1 MGMADT
7 VTKEYMRGNKV
18 FADAFNYLIYDGEQ
32 VVKPALLQELDTTEI
47 AIPFALDENESPTED
62 VVQKYRD
69 VLKSTVIMQDSRA
82 SYILLGVENQTEIHY
97 AMPVRNIIY
106 DALQYG
112 KQVSEVAKRH
122 KNQGDRKGHNKG
134 EYLSGFYKEDR
145 IRPVVTLVVHFGA
158 DEWDGPLSLYD
169 MMDLKN
175 ERLLEYVQDYR
186 IFLIDPYKLTNEDLE
201 KFSSSLGDVLG
212 YIKYSKDKKALSKF
226 LNDSQVMIMDNDAAR
241 VIRDVTNTPIYVP
254 EGKGEIDMC
263 KAVRDMIDESKQEG
277 IAAGKAEG
285 RAEGMAAGEL
295 NKAKKMALKMYQKG
309 DSIEEIAE
317 MAEFS
322 VDQVKEWINSAV

>member
-32 VVKPALLQELDTTEI
+32 VVKPALLQEFDTTEI

-145 IRPVVTLVVHFGA
+145 IRPVVTL
-158 DEWDGPLSLYD
+158 LSLIHISEPTRPRLISYAVFC
-169 MMDLKN
+169 LK
-175 ERLLEYVQDYR
+175 
-186 IFLIDPYKLTNEDLE
+186 
-201 KFSSSLGDVLG
+201 
-212 YIKYSKDKKALSKF
+212 KK
-226 LNDSQVMIMDNDAAR
+226 N
-241 VIRDVTNTPIYVP
+241 
-254 EGKGEIDMC
+254 
-263 KAVRDMIDESKQEG
+263 
-277 IAAGKAEG
+277 
-285 RAEGMAAGEL
+285 
-295 NKAKKMALKMYQKG
+295 
-309 DSIEEIAE
+309 
-317 MAEFS
+317 
-322 VDQVKEWINSAV
+322 

>member
-7 VTKEYMRGNKV
+7 VTKEYMRSNKV

-47 AIPFALDENESPTED
+47 AIPFALDEKENPAED

-69 VLKSTVIMQDSRA
+69 VLKSAVIMQDAEA

-122 KNQGDRKGHNKG
+122 KSKGDRKGHNKG
-134 EYLSGFYKEDR
+134 EYLSGFYKE
-145 IRPVVTLVVHFGA
+145 
-158 DEWDGPLSLYD
+158 DGPLSLYD

>member
-7 VTKEYMRGNKV
+7 VTKEYIRSNEV

-47 AIPFALDENESPTED
+47 AIPFALGENENQTED

-69 VLKSTVIMQDSRA
+69 VLKSAVIMQDSRA

-122 KNQGDRKGHNKG
+122 KSKGDRKGHNKG

-145 IRPVVTLVVHFGA
+145 IRPVITLVVHFGA
-158 DEWDGPLSLYD
+158 DEWDGPLSLYE
-169 MMDLKN
+169 MMDLEDKK
-175 ERLLEYVQDYR
+175 LLEFVQDYR

-226 LNDSQVMIMDNDAAR
+226 LNDNQVMIMDNDAAR

>member
-7 VTKEYMRGNKV
+7 VTKEYIRSNEV

-47 AIPFALDENESPTED
+47 AIPFALGENENQTED

-69 VLKSTVIMQDSRA
+69 VLKSAVIMQDSRA

-112 KQVSEVAKRH
+112 KQVSEVAKRP
-122 KNQGDRKGHNKG
+122 KSKGDRKGHNKG

-145 IRPVVTLVVHFGA
+145 IRPVITLVVHFGA
-158 DEWDGPLSLYD
+158 DEWDGPLSLYE
-169 MMDLKN
+169 MMDLEDKK
-175 ERLLEYVQDYR
+175 LLEFVQDYR
-186 IFLIDPYKLTNEDLE
+186 IFLIDPYKLANNDLE
-201 KFSSSLGDVLG
+201 KFSTSLGDVLG

-226 LNDSQVMIMDNDAAR
+226 LNDNQVMIMDNDAAR

-254 EGKGEIDMC
+254 DGKGEIDMC

-277 IAAGKAEG
+277 
-285 RAEGMAAGEL
+285 MAAGEL
-295 NKAKKMALKMYQKG
+295 NKAKKMALKMYKKG

-317 MAEFS
+317 MAEVS

>member
-7 VTKEYMRGNKV
+7 VTKEYMRSNKV

-47 AIPFALDENESPTED
+47 AIPFALGENENQTED

-69 VLKSTVIMQDSRA
+69 VLKSAVIMQDAEA

-122 KNQGDRKGHNKG
+122 KSKGDRKGHNKG

-145 IRPVVTLVVHFGA
+145 IRPVITLVVHFGA
-158 DEWDGPLSLYD
+158 DEWDGPLSLYE
-169 MMDLKN
+169 MMDLEDKK
-175 ERLLEYVQDYR
+175 LLEFVQDYR
-186 IFLIDPYKLTNEDLE
+186 IFLIDPYKLANNDLE
-201 KFSSSLGDVLG
+201 KFSTSLGDVLG

-226 LNDSQVMIMDNDAAR
+226 LNDNQVMIMDNDAAR
-241 VIRDVTNTPIYVP
+241 VIRDVTNTPIFVP
-254 EGKGEIDMC
+254 DGKGEIDMC

-277 IAAGKAEG
+277 KAEGKAEG
-285 RAEGMAAGEL
+285 MAVGEL
-295 NKAKKMALKMYQKG
+295 NKAKKMALKMYKKG

-317 MAEFS
+317 MVEFS

>member
-7 VTKEYMRGNKV
+7 VTKEYMRGNRV
-18 FADAFNYLIYDGEQ
+18 FADAFNYLIYGGEQ

-47 AIPFALDENESPTED
+47 AIPFALDADENTTEEA
-62 VVQKYRD
+62 VQKYRD
-69 VLKSTVIMQDSRA
+69 VLKSTVIMQDSTA
-82 SYILLGVENQTEIHY
+82 SYILLGIEDQTEIHY

-122 KNQGDRKGHNKG
+122 RDKEDRKGHNKG

-158 DEWDGPLSLYD
+158 DEWDGPLSLYE

-175 ERLLEYVQDYR
+175 EKLLEFVQDYR
-186 IFLIDPYKLTNEDLE
+186 IFLIDPYKLTDDDLE

-212 YIKYSKDKKALSKF
+212 YIKYSKDKNALSKF

-241 VIRDVTNTPIYVP
+241 VIRDITNTPIYVP
-254 EGKGEIDMC
+254 EGKGAIDVC
-263 KAVRDMIDESKQEG
+263 KAVKDMIDEG
-277 IAAGKAEG
+277 IAT
-285 RAEGMAAGEL
+285 GEL
-295 NKAKKMALKMYQKG
+295 NKAKKMALKMYKNG
-309 DSIEEIAE
+309 DSIKKIAE
-317 MAEFS
+317 TAEVS
-322 VDQVKEWINSAV
+322 IDLVKEWINSAV

>member
-7 VTKEYMRGNKV
+7 VTKEYIRSNEV

-47 AIPFALDENESPTED
+47 AIPFALGENENQTED

-69 VLKSTVIMQDSRA
+69 VLKSAVIMQDSRA

-122 KNQGDRKGHNKG
+122 KSKGDRKGHNKG

-145 IRPVVTLVVHFGA
+145 IRPVITLVVHFGA
-158 DEWDGPLSLYD
+158 DEWDGPLSLYE
-169 MMDLKN
+169 MMDLEDKK
-175 ERLLEYVQDYR
+175 LLEFVQDYR
-186 IFLIDPYKLTNEDLE
+186 IFLIDPYKLANKDLE
-201 KFSSSLGDVLG
+201 KFSTSLGDVLG

-226 LNDSQVMIMDNDAAR
+226 LNDNQVMIMDDAAR

-254 EGKGEIDMC
+254 DGKGEIDMC

-277 IAAGKAEG
+277 
-285 RAEGMAAGEL
+285 MAAGEL
-295 NKAKKMALKMYQKG
+295 NKAKKMALKMYKKG

-317 MAEFS
+317 MAEVS

>member
-32 VVKPALLQELDTTEI
+32 VVKPALLQEFDTTEI